1 MFNTLKL
8 TDFRMAGF
16 LLARDVQFR
25 GTESDG
31 SDVVFVFDDVGGI
44 ASKTLDLY
52 PGSPEQ
58 KYDAA
63 CKTMHDMVKIKK
75 RSRRR

>member
-1 MFNTLKL
+1 LSDTLKL

-16 LLARDVQFR
+16 LLTKDVQFR
-25 GTESDG
+25 GTELEG
-31 SDVVFVFDDVGGI
+31 SDVVFVFEDAGGI
-44 ASKTLDLY
+44 ASATLDLY
-52 PGSPEQ
+52 PGSAEQ

-63 CKTMHDMVKIKK
+63 CKTMHDMVKIRK